1 MKKAILATALLAAS
15 VSSAQAATVIG
26 FKLGADY
33 WQTDANGSFADSSG
47 QHQSFD
53 YDNSAQTS
61 LWVAMEHPVPALPN
75 IMIRQNSLD
84 ADGVM
89 NGDFSFGGRAF
100 KGDLTVNSDLTNTDF
115 VLYYELLDNDLVSL
129 DLGAAYKLMDGAI
142 RVEQNGLP
150 GQKTLDSGIIMGYA
164 SANIGVPGLGLYG
177 FADVLTGID
186 ETSVYDYAIGLG
198 WEFDGVA
205 LDTRVRGGY
214 RDFNFD
220 VDNFSGVSANME
232 FKGFFAGVELVF

>member
-1 MKKAILATALLAAS
+1 MKKAILATALLATS
-15 VSSAQAATVIG
+15 VSSAQGATVIG

-33 WQTDANGSFADSSG
+33 WYTDVSGTFADGSG
-47 QHQSFD
+47 QYQGFD
-53 YDNSAQTS
+53 YDSSAQTS

-75 IMIRQNSLD
+75 VMIRQNSLD
-84 ADGVM
+84 ADGEL
-89 NGDFSFGGRAF
+89 NGEFSFGGRDFNGPLSA
-100 KGDLTVNSDLTNTDF
+100 NSDLTNTDF

-150 GQKTLDSGIIMGYA
+150 GQMNIDSGIIMGYA
-164 SANIGVPGLGLYG
+164 SASIGVPGLGLYG

-186 ETSVYDYAIGLG
+186 ETSVYDYAVGLG

-220 VDNFSGVSANME
+220 VNNFSDVSSNME